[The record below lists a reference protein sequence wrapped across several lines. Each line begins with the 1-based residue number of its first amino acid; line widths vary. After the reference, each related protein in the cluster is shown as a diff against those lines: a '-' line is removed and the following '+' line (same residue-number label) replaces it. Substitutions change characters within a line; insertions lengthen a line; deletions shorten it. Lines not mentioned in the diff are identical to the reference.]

1 LNVREANKLSTISD
15 IFGSYRDALKDSQER
30 YHNLYTARIQNAHEF
45 YESFFNKLI
54 KQYRPLF
61 TNPAPLHQ
69 IKRNIYN
76 SFESDRIDFV
86 AIDGTCSKDQFRD
99 FITFFGGAYG
109 AKGRISLEGDPP
121 KVHYEKWAI
130 NKDVSMVA
138 YVPIPFAQISDVAD
152 YHEEESFV
160 VSDSERVNLSNIHTI
175 LMQLAEVFLAYNVVT
190 ASVLDAPKLLMMDL
204 SPSSLLAGV
213 AIEAAAVHLAGQ
225 YPYDRRTVDYA
236 DILIAFAHPFNDQLG
251 IPTAKKFKRYAL
263 LVAELD
269 RAAYPNP
276 IDLKAISTKFGIP
289 VEELK
294 HATKPLIKYNVAR
307 LEVNHLIP
315 LIDVRNSWDYTIG
328 FFQNLC
334 KRLFISKDPSALIY
348 EATEANVKRRRWLSP
363 NDVKFLISV
372 GMRAIVEEC
381 WKRHIMLTGVV
392 KDSDSRYLS
401 RNYLG
406 IVKHLNFC
414 PEMAGVE
421 VHQLPW
427 TDRIFLETLPV
438 CDEGLEAP
446 WSTIEIDSAFMT
458 LFMYNQ
464 QGGCPPFISGVRGQI
479 VAHEKLFARSLAQFF
494 LRRGKS
500 SPLTGHVVFLDRLI
514 DPVWDG
520 AALDHLRFTTPAL
533 GPISLLAYPYAN
545 NPNQGQTMMMYFL
558 SVLTKNHFP
567 EVIGYPDPLHKA
579 DWGAKSIGIK
589 ARKLIASSEISFRA
603 NPLSRTFR
611 TIRDSLRRI

>member
-1 LNVREANKLSTISD
+1 MSTISE
-15 IFGSYRDALKDSQER
+15 IFGSYRDSLKDSQER
-30 YHNLYTARIQNAHEF
+30 YRNLYTDRIQNAHEF
-45 YESFFNKLI
+45 YQGFFNKLI

-61 TNPAPLHQ
+61 MNPSSLHQ
-69 IKRNIYN
+69 IKQNIYN
-76 SFESDRIDFV
+76 YFQSDRIDFV
-86 AIDGTCSKDQFRD
+86 AIDGTCSKDQFSD

-109 AKGRISLEGDPP
+109 AKGRISMEGDPP

-138 YVPIPFAQISDVAD
+138 YVPVPFAQISDVSD
-152 YHEEESFV
+152 FHEEETFV
-160 VSDSERVNLSNIHTI
+160 VSDSERVNLSNIHTV

-190 ASVLDAPKLLMMDL
+190 SSALDAPNLLMMDL
-204 SPSSLLAGV
+204 SPSSLIAGV
-213 AIEAAAVHLAGQ
+213 AIETTAVHLAGQ

-236 DILIAFAHPFNDQLG
+236 DILVAFSHPFNDHLA

-263 LVAELD
+263 LISELD
-269 RAAYPNP
+269 RKKFPNP
-276 IDLKAISTKFGIP
+276 IDLEEISTKYGIP
-289 VEELK
+289 FEELK
-294 HATKPLIKYNVAR
+294 HAAKPLERHGVAK
-307 LEVNHLIP
+307 LKVNHLIP
-315 LIDVRNSWDYTIG
+315 LIDVRNSWDYTVS
-328 FFQNLC
+328 FFQNIC
-334 KRLFISKDPSALIY
+334 KRLFLSKDPSALIY
-348 EATEANVKRRRWLSP
+348 DASEAGIKRRRWLSP

-372 GMRAIVEEC
+372 GIRALVEEC
-381 WKRHIMLTGVV
+381 WKRRVMLTGVV

-406 IVKHLNFC
+406 VTKKLNFY
-414 PEMAGVE
+414 PEMAEME

-438 CDEGLEAP
+438 CDEVLEAP

-458 LFMYNQ
+458 LFMYNK
-464 QGGCPPFISGVRGQI
+464 QGGRSPFISGVRGEI
-479 VAHEKLFARSLAQFF
+479 VANEKLFARSLAQFF

-500 SPLTGHVVFLDRLI
+500 SPLTGHVVFLDRLV
-514 DPVWDG
+514 DPVWDKDSLG
-520 AALDHLRFTTPAL
+520 HLQFSTSSL
-533 GPISLLAYPYAN
+533 GPISLLSYPYADT
-545 NPNQGQTMMMYFL
+545 PNQGQTMMMYFL

-579 DWGAKSIGIK
+579 DWGAKTIGIK

-611 TIRDSLRRI
+611 SIRDSIRRI